1 MGLIGLGG
9 TQGGGEGGE
18 VSHVIYALIFHDI
31 RESRGT
37 KWERAITEST
47 PDASTECLDHLCA
60 AFFGVFDK
68 LRF

>member
-37 KWERAITEST
+37 KWERVITEST
-47 PDASTECLDHLCA
+47 PDASTECLNHFRA
-60 AFFGVFDK
+60 ALFSVFHK
-68 LRF
+68 LLF